1 MSRVKIIIGGLLT
14 SIFLI
19 FSCISLHL
27 ESYKEKSKPE
37 EIKKYTEELIPEIKS
52 FSKDKEAKII
62 KVKDIQP
69 IPIIN
74 IEEHYNLTLLGSEK
88 NLSVNQKDD
97 YFENNISLKEVQME
111 ISLLIKNSPIR
122 FKKSSRRVNKE
133 AKKSLDKIY
142 NLILRP
148 NNLLIEVQGHT
159 DTKGTKK
166 LNQWI
171 SQKRADRVKA
181 YLIKKGILAKN
192 IKAKGFGESKLLLI
206 DNPHSEK
213 NRRVEIY
220 IKRR

>member
-19 FSCISLHL
+19 FLCISLHL
-27 ESYKEKSKPE
+27 ESYKEKSKQE
-37 EIKKYTEELIPEIKS
+37 EIKKCTEELIPEIKS